1 MGRAHPAHKARAV
14 RPGRV
19 MQDRLPKAGDSIRRV
34 STTVAPS
41 APDRVAEQDAPVSA
55 DLARLAAA
63 SAGHDPPAV
72 AGSAVL
78 AQPGR
83 EGSGI
88 LIRVDPEASPGH
100 DPGHAPAASAGHDPP
115 AVAGSAVLAQPGRE
129 GSGILIRVDPEA
141 SPGHDPGHAPAASA
155 GLAQPAVA
163 GSAVLAQPGREGSGI
178 LIRVDPEA
186 SLGHD
191 PGHAPAASAG
201 HGPPAVAGSAVLVP
215 PGREGS
221 GILIRVDPEASA
233 GHDLGDAPAA
243 STCDGPPVVAGI
255 AISDRVGRVRPG
267 RAMATGRP
275 HRASVG
281 PGMASPMKLKGRSAR
296 QDVSGD
302 PLRAGLPDR
311 LGRKVTSRK
320 LLILRVSKLR
330 RPAPTSD
337 GIPSNVLVRPGRA
350 HVHVPISVAHR
361 ARSGQ
366 ALGSVAAD
374 HRACLPHKA
383 SKRRS
388 VSTGTR
394 TQTGP

>member
-1 MGRAHPAHKARAV
+1 MSIPDGAVPPASGRVPMGSALRGRVPVGRAHPAHKARAV

-41 APDRVAEQDAPVSA
+41 APDRVAEQDAPASA

-155 GLAQPAVA
+155 ALA
-163 GSAVLAQPGREGSGI
+163 
-178 LIRVDPEA
+178 
-186 SLGHD
+186 
-191 PGHAPAASAG
+191 
-201 HGPPAVAGSAVLVP
+201 PPA
-215 PGREGS
+215 
-221 GILIRVDPEASA
+221 
-233 GHDLGDAPAA
+233 
-243 STCDGPPVVAGI
+243 AGI

-311 LGRKVTSRK
+311 LGRKATSRK

-330 RPAPTSD
+330 GSAPTSD

-350 HVHVPISVAHR
+350 HVHVPISVADR

-374 HRACLPHKA
+374 HRACRPYKA

>member
-1 MGRAHPAHKARAV
+1 MSIPDGAVPPASGRVPMGSALRGRVPVGRAHPVHKARAD

-19 MQDRLPKAGDSIRRV
+19 MHDRLPKAGDSIRRV

-41 APDRVAEQDAPVSA
+41 APDRVAEQDAPASA

-100 DPGHAPAASAGHDPP
+100 DPGHAPAASAVLAPP
-115 AVAGSAVLAQPGRE
+115 A
-129 GSGILIRVDPEA
+129 
-141 SPGHDPGHAPAASA
+141 
-155 GLAQPAVA
+155 
-163 GSAVLAQPGREGSGI
+163 
-178 LIRVDPEA
+178 
-186 SLGHD
+186 
-191 PGHAPAASAG
+191 
-201 HGPPAVAGSAVLVP
+201 
-215 PGREGS
+215 
-221 GILIRVDPEASA
+221 
-233 GHDLGDAPAA
+233 
-243 STCDGPPVVAGI
+243 AGI

-302 PLRAGLPDR
+302 PRRAGLPDR

-330 RPAPTSD
+330 GSAPTSD

-350 HVHVPISVAHR
+350 HVHVPISVADR

-374 HRACLPHKA
+374 HRACRPYKA